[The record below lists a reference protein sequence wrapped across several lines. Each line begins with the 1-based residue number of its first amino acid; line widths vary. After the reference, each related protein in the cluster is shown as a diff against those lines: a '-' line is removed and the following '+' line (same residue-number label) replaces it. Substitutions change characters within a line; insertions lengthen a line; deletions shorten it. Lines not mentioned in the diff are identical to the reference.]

1 LIFSVANSKNL
12 YNPRTRITPS
22 AFSRSSSP
30 WQECRPGLIILFHT
44 TRVNILILHNTDIPL
59 SPYGG
64 HTQTTVFSLATEA
77 GQEVQQKGRTTI
89 RKSVALIVKGSYLRR
104 HQQLLPPWK
113 QVVKHP
119 ETPSP
124 ENTPRSQC
132 PRQRCNQPPV
142 VPRRHSRPAG
152 GRASYH
158 RCAVVEHHD
167 GLEDEATFVEN
178 FGFSGK
184 RERNVPLHPTV
195 GDKTGRQRRVDIHQ
209 ISSKDTSG
217 LPMAERRNLP
227 GISPK
232 LVLTR
237 F

>member
-1 LIFSVANSKNL
+1 MHAHRLNAPGGLAVRQQNNGNSNH
-12 YNPRTRITPS
+12 
-22 AFSRSSSP
+22 F
-30 WQECRPGLIILFHT
+30 
-44 TRVNILILHNTDIPL
+44 HNTDIPL

-124 ENTPRSQC
+124 KNTPRSQC
-132 PRQRCNQPPV
+132 PHQRCNQPPV

-152 GRASYH
+152 GRASNH

-167 GLEDEATFVEN
+167 GLKDEATFVEN
-178 FGFSGK
+178 FCFSDK

-195 GDKTGRQRRVDIHQ
+195 GDKTGRQRRVDVHQ

-217 LPMAERRNLP
+217 LPAAERRNLP

-232 LVLTR
+232 LVLNCTAV
-237 F
+237 